1 MILLCCSSFGQHSNG
16 TTQPLY
22 NGRAREGLPVT
33 SALVLLG
40 AVTFTLMAAYQWA
53 GRLGLWNAGPDG
65 QVRALS
71 TALAIL
77 FWLILVSQLATSR
90 LAESAARPTA
100 GAAGA
105 YAIRALPCAF
115 G

>member
-1 MILLCCSSFGQHSNG
+1 
-16 TTQPLY
+16 
-22 NGRAREGLPVT
+22 VT

-53 GRLGLWNAGPDG
+53 GRFRLLNAQPNG

-71 TALAIL
+71 TALAIIL
-77 FWLILVSQLATSR
+77 WLVWF
-90 LAESAARPTA
+90 
-100 GAAGA
+100 
-105 YAIRALPCAF
+105 F